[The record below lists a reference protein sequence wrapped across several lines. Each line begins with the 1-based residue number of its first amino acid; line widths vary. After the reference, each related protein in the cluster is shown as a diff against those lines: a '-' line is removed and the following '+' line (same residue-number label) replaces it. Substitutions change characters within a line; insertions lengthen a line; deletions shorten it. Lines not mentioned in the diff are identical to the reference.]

1 MRVEVARNSAPGVC
15 VEGVQSDPASRG
27 VGEFTGGKEGGELRK
42 FSVEAVHFTFNTK
55 GLGGREEKDVILIW
69 WTDRKGRRAV
79 PALLNLPVVFRR
91 FNKGFQVFN
100 GFHGVFFEE
109 GGCYPEAEVPED
121 FWRC

>member
-1 MRVEVARNSAPGVC
+1 MPGTARPVY
-15 VEGVQSDPASRG
+15 VEGVQSDPARRG
-27 VGEFTGGKEGGELRK
+27 VGEFAGGKEGRK
-42 FSVEAVHFTFNTK
+42 FSVEAVHFK

-69 WTDRKGRRAV
+69 WADREGRRAV

-91 FNKGFQVFN
+91 FNKGFQVFK